1 MGSRQCRHR
10 KTRVLTNRF
19 LRLLLL
25 GEPPESLLALTF
37 TKAAAAEM
45 ANRISTE
52 LEGWAQSDDTALK
65 QKILTLIDRE
75 PSADELSR
83 ARLLFTRSLALPQGF
98 NIQTIHS
105 FCGSLLKRFPIEA
118 GLAPDSQQIDEHG
131 AAVPAE

>member
-65 QKILTLIDRE
+65 QKI
-75 PSADELSR
+75 
-83 ARLLFTRSLALPQGF
+83 
-98 NIQTIHS
+98 
-105 FCGSLLKRFPIEA
+105 
-118 GLAPDSQQIDEHG
+118 
-131 AAVPAE
+131 